1 MSYYS
6 MAHMYET
13 VMGMYDGPKWRNRV
27 LHMSDNQIMAIFY
40 DYLER
45 EEKKIVKKCG
55 RNCGKSMQID
65 PDLGKNSGNVGTCT
79 DEKAVFEPVQLSFF
93 D

>member
-6 MAHMYET
+6 MAHMFET
-13 VMGMYDGPKWRNRV
+13 VRNLYQGEKWRRRV
-27 LHMSDNQIMAIFY
+27 DQMSDNQIMAIFY

-45 EEKKIVKKCG
+45 EEKKRCE
-55 RNCGKSMQID
+55 RLARE
-65 PDLGKNSGNVGTCT
+65 LGQSIESVRTST
-79 DEKAVFEPVQLSFF
+79 DEKVPVQLSFF

>member
-6 MAHMYET
+6 MAYMYET

-45 EEKKIVKKCG
+45 RDKKLVEEHNRKS
-55 RNCGKSMQID
+55 GKSKGFD
-65 PDLGKNSGNVGTCT
+65 PNVLEST
-79 DEKAVFEPVQLSFF
+79 DEKVEKIPVQLSFF